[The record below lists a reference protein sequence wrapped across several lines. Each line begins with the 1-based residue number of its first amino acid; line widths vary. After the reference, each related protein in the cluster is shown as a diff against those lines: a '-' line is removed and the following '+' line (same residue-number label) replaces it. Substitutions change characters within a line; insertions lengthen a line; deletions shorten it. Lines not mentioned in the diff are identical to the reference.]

1 MFGTFPLLAFSSAH
15 LLQSEAGP
23 ICQAFFL
30 FYERKTSLIKIN
42 QKRKKNHVYKRI
54 TAPNQSKL

>member
-23 ICQAFFL
+23 ICQAFF
-30 FYERKTSLIKIN
+30 FFMKEK
-42 QKRKKNHVYKRI
+42 
-54 TAPNQSKL
+54 PP